1 MSGNVEQFAVLNLD
15 PLVRGFL
22 HRTVS
27 PAGDGLVLTHG
38 AGGNAQMPL
47 LVALAEAFAGEG
59 FTVLRCN
66 MPFRQARSFGPP
78 HPSGAA
84 RDRAG
89 LKNAVE
95 AMRKMADGRIFLG
108 GQSYG
113 GRQASMLLAEKP
125 QLAAGLL
132 LLPYP
137 LHAPGRPDQLR
148 TQHLPELRVSTLFVH
163 GTNDP
168 FGTIEE
174 IEAARKLI
182 PARTDL
188 LVVDGA
194 GHDLGFKGKKTRDG
208 LPQQIVKSFLKLV
221 R

>member
-1 MSGNVEQFAVLNLD
+1 MSGNVEQFAILD
-15 PLVRGFL
+15 IDPPVRGFL
-22 HRTVS
+22 HRPAS
-27 PAGDGLVLTHG
+27 PSGDGLVLTHG

-47 LVALAEAFAGEG
+47 LIALAGAFAGEG

-89 LKNAVE
+89 LKNAVAAIRE
-95 AMRKMADGRIFLG
+95 LTPGRIFLG

-113 GRQASMLLAEKP
+113 GRQASMLLAEEP
-125 QLAAGLL
+125 DLASGLL

-148 TQHLPELRVSTLFVH
+148 TQHLPELHVPTLFVH

-174 IEAARKLI
+174 IQSARKLI

-208 LPQQIVKSFLKLV
+208 LPELIGKSFLKLV